1 MSTETTIIK
10 TLMHTLIEVGLVAGY
25 AEKFA
30 SRDSEY
36 TGAVIPHSLAA
47 IQQLA
52 VAALQDVSNVM
63 QADIAATE
71 GKV

>member
-1 MSTETTIIK
+1 MSAETTIIK

-25 AEKFA
+25 AEKLA

-36 TGAVIPHSLAA
+36 TGAAIPYSLAV

-52 VAALQDVSNVM
+52 AVALQDVSNIM
-63 QADIAATE
+63 RADIVTAGGE
-71 GKV
+71 E

>member
-1 MSTETTIIK
+1 MSTEIIIIK
-10 TLMHTLIEVGLVAGY
+10 TLMHTLIEIGSVADC
-25 AEKFA
+25 AEKLA

-36 TGAVIPHSLAA
+36 TGAAIPHSLAV

-52 VAALQDVSNVM
+52 AVALQDVSNIM
-63 QADIAATE
+63 RADIAATE